1 MEFGLVAVVTLVDG
15 GELEKVGSWT
25 NGGGASLRAPG
36 DCRGVVG
43 HGTGC
48 KVVHW
53 DLGCKDV
60 VVGNGTSEFEV
71 AVGDGAQGML
81 EGDQFVLDVL
91 WKRGTPKDGRLELVL
106 GVWLQG

>member
-15 GELEKVGSWT
+15 RELEKVGSWT
-25 NGGGASLRAPG
+25 DGGGASLRAPG
-36 DCRGVVG
+36 DCRGVVR

-81 EGDQFVLDVL
+81 EGD
-91 WKRGTPKDGRLELVL
+91 
-106 GVWLQG
+106 